1 MARRRVCVLLVGVAL
16 LLVMGGLGVAAERW
30 WQLNCSVDR
39 PWLLVV
45 NDPANGTRYAWVVT
59 FRVTNPSDRPVYY
72 FPQFTLITETGELY
86 RNVVDF
92 AAERVAKQRLHR
104 PLANVIEL
112 IGELKPGETKEGMAV
127 FAQPD
132 PAADHFNLYV
142 GGLTNEY
149 KVLERDGHSVVLRKV
164 LDVEL
169 YRAGDAYDVY
179 LDKTNPVE
187 TRWVWR

>member
-1 MARRRVCVLLVGVAL
+1 MARRRVWMLLGGLTV

-45 NDPANGTRYAWVVT
+45 NDPAGGARYALVVT
-59 FRVTNPSDRPVYY
+59 FRVTNPSDQPVYY
-72 FPQFTLITETGELY
+72 FPQFTVTTETGKLY

-92 AAERVAKQRLHR
+92 AAERVAKQRLRR

-112 IGELKPGETKEGMAV
+112 IGELKPGETKEGIAV
-127 FAQPD
+127 FSQPD
-132 PAADHFNLYV
+132 PQADHYELYA

-149 KVLERDGHSVVLRKV
+149 KVVEQDGHSAVLRKV
-164 LDVEL
+164 LLAEF
-169 YRAGDAYDVY
+169 YRPGDAYDVN
-179 LDKTNPVE
+179 LDKTYPVE